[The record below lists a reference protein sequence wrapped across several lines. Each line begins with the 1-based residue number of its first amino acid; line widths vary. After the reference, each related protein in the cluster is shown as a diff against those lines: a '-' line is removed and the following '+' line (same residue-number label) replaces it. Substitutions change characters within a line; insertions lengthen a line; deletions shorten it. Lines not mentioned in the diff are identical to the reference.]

1 MSVYVETNILLINQS
16 YSEVVVVQL
25 PSHVELCD
33 PMDCSTPGLP
43 VPHHL
48 LKFAQVH
55 VHCFGDAIQPSN
67 PLIPSSPSAL
77 NISKHQ
83 GLLQG
88 VDCSHQV
95 IKILEPQLQHQP
107 FQCVFRVDF
116 FSDWLVWSPCCPG
129 DSQESSAAP
138 QFEGINSLVS
148 CFLYGPAL
156 TTIYD
161 H

>member
-55 VHCFGDAIQPSN
+55 VHCIGDAIQPSN

-95 IKILEPQLQHQP
+95 IKILELQLQHQP
-107 FQCVFRVDF
+107 FQ
-116 FSDWLVWSPCCPG
+116 
-129 DSQESSAAP
+129 
-138 QFEGINSLVS
+138 
-148 CFLYGPAL
+148 
-156 TTIYD
+156 
-161 H
+161 